1 MPRANILSSG
11 KMLLLHR
18 KKFRCNN
25 NFLCGFEEIQPGVY
39 DLRNCDDEA
48 LNQTFVM
55 QSRQNG

>member
-25 NFLCGFEEIQPGVY
+25 NFLCGFEEVQPGVY
-39 DLRNCDDEA
+39 DLRNWGEMRNWA
-48 LNQTFVM
+48 WQLAKIATQ
-55 QSRQNG
+55 